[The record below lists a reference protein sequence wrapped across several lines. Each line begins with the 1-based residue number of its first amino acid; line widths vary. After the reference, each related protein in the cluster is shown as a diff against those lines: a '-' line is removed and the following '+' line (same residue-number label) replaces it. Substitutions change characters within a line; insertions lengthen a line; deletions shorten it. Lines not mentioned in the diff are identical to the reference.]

1 MKHSLTARALAT
13 SSLGIAALLAG
24 CGDQNTPPKTP
35 TAGAETSAT
44 TSILETGA
52 AAMQGKAPVSE
63 LNVYLDGFHFASGD
77 PQHQMEAHHFC
88 GVLNEE
94 VIQCALYDGNT
105 DDAHLIGVEYVVSA
119 QVFRSLPEEERKLW
133 HSHAFEVTSGQL
145 IAPGLPTAAEHALM
159 TKLASTYGKTWHTWQ
174 TDRGD
179 AVPLGIPHLMMGF
192 TADGQLRPEFATE
205 RDKRLGMSTQTKK
218 EDRASI
224 QAPPVES
231 GADAWQNGEAVQ
243 LELKPA
249 GK

>member
-1 MKHSLTARALAT
+1 MKHSLIARALAT

-24 CGDQNTPPKTP
+24 CGDQDAPPKTP

-119 QVFRSLPEEERKLW
+119 HVFRSLPEDN
-133 HSHAFEVTSGQL
+133 ST
-145 IAPGLPTAAEHALM
+145 TA
-159 TKLASTYGKTWHTWQ
+159 S
-174 TDRGD
+174 
-179 AVPLGIPHLMMGF
+179 
-192 TADGQLRPEFATE
+192 
-205 RDKRLGMSTQTKK
+205 
-218 EDRASI
+218 
-224 QAPPVES
+224 
-231 GADAWQNGEAVQ
+231 
-243 LELKPA
+243 
-249 GK
+249 